1 MAYRDHEEAL
11 RQKRDELT
19 KDWKKIAS
27 EIAADDAREAR
38 ARSVEAEL
46 ARDARKN
53 PAALP
58 LLDRVAVAA
67 PCDASWDDMVGDE
80 KVRFCGLCEKN
91 VYDLSAMMR
100 DEAEAFVRAAEGG
113 ACVRLAR
120 RADGR
125 VVSGDCPVGVKKR
138 RVRLAIAGAIGG
150 SLMGCVALLGIAKAR
165 MAEGPTVT
173 PRVMG
178 QMVVDMPPPPGPDH
192 GAEDEVRPRR
202 DLPRGG
208 VKHPPVE
215 APRGGAR

>member
-19 KDWKKIAS
+19 KDQRKIAS

-38 ARSVEAEL
+38 ARTIEAEL
-46 ARDARKN
+46 ARDARRN
-53 PAALP
+53 PTALP
-58 LLDRVAVAA
+58 LLDRVTVAA
-67 PCDASWDDMVGDE
+67 PCNASWDDMAGDE
-80 KVRFCGLCEKN
+80 KVRFCGLCQKN

-100 DEAEAFVRAAEGG
+100 DEAEAFVRSAEGG

-138 RVRLAIAGAIGG
+138 RLRLAVAGAVGG
-150 SLMGCVALLGIAKAR
+150 GLMGYAALLGLTRAR
-165 MAEGPTVT
+165 AETGPAAA

-178 QMVVDMPPPPGPDH
+178 QMVVDMPPESNAMDGVEEAT
-192 GAEDEVRPRR
+192 GPRR
-202 DLPRGG
+202 ELRRGG
-208 VKHPPVE
+208 VKPPVD
-215 APRGGAR
+215 APTGGER